1 MADTSHL
8 EKMGRELK
16 CPICL
21 SLFNSAVSLSCN
33 HVFCNACIV
42 KSMKLDATCP
52 VCKIPYHRREIR
64 GAPHMDSLV
73 SIYKNMEDA
82 SGVNLFVS
90 QNNNQSPSDKEKHAR
105 DDSIEKA
112 KDKNRQVSSR
122 KGRASKRKEY
132 GKTKETELDA
142 PGPIVMKPSSQT
154 KKRVQLLQNL
164 SSESLT
170 KPTESTEIAGN
181 NKDYTD
187 KTVIRLDEHPCLN
200 KEGDLPPFFWLR
212 DEVDGESSS
221 QRTQSDQLLDTTPV
235 NVPSFSDLM
244 DSDHESPPKA
254 DEQDKPNPGDMFD
267 SEMFEWTQR
276 PCSPEILPSPVKAKV
291 PSKGEVDL
299 TQKKLSKVA
308 LSKCK
313 TLKAGSG
320 RNTVARRSVGVSLVD
335 NMESSAVAII
345 SEKQD
350 SRGTSGTITRN
361 DGSPDENVNAKRATR
376 SKGQSSR
383 VQSDLNVSKE
393 AAGKQGTKRKR
404 SSIKSSPAHPI
415 EGSNELSLET
425 EIVGKGDQ
433 DRAHSSYDTHPEK
446 QSPTEK
452 PTVKK
457 RGRKSNASSI
467 LKDLSG
473 KTQKKTSEK
482 RLKLDSHLISSK
494 ATQSD
499 GNGILTDELNQV
511 GDKQVST
518 NKTKC
523 TVDKDNHSMQVLEK
537 CSGMNKSSS
546 GGSAQLQRCDGPST
560 KKFACAFCHSSEDTE
575 ASGEMAHY
583 HRGEP
588 VSADFTGGS
597 KVIHVHKNC
606 AEWAPNVYFNNFT
619 AVNLD
624 VELTRSRRI
633 SCTCC
638 RLKGAALGCYNK
650 SCKNS
655 FHVTCAKLIPECR
668 WDNENFVMLCPLDA
682 SIKLPCEETN
692 SKERKCKR
700 APKGPLHSEPNQV
713 SKQTDIGELQSKH
726 FRGSSKKLVLSCSGL
741 TVEEKTVITEFAE
754 LSGLTISKK
763 WEPTVT
769 HVIASINEN
778 GACKRTLKFMMAILE
793 GKWILTVDWIKA
805 CMLKKKIVSEEPYE
819 ITMDVHGIR
828 EGPYLGR
835 QRALKKKPKLFNG
848 LQFYIMG
855 DFEVAYKGYLQD
867 VIVAAGGTILR
878 RRPVSNIKDEASTI
892 IVFGVEP
899 SKKKTLTQRRSDAEA
914 LAKSARAR
922 AASSSWVLDS
932 IAGCQ
937 ILDLI

>member
-8 EKMGRELK
+8 ERMGRELK

-42 KSMKLDATCP
+42 KSMKMDATCP

-90 QNNNQSPSDKEKHAR
+90 QNDPSSLVKEKHVR
-105 DDSIEKA
+105 DASIEKA
-112 KDKNRQVSSR
+112 SDKNRQGSR
-122 KGRASKRKEY
+122 KGRTSKRKEY
-132 GKTKETELDA
+132 GKTKETDVDA
-142 PGPIVMKPSSQT
+142 HGPIVMKPSSQT
-154 KKRVQLLQNL
+154 KKRVQLLHNL

-170 KPTESTEIAGN
+170 KPTESAENPKHYTEN
-181 NKDYTD
+181 
-187 KTVIRLDEHPCLN
+187 TVIRLDEHPGLN
-200 KEGDLPPFFWLR
+200 KEGNLSPFFWLR
-212 DEVDGESSS
+212 DEDDGENSS
-221 QRTQSDQLLDTTPV
+221 QRTESDQLLDAKPV
-235 NVPSFSDLM
+235 DVPSFSDLM
-244 DSDHESPPKA
+244 DSDHESPSKA
-254 DEQDKPNPGDMFD
+254 DEQEKPNPGDMFD

-276 PCSPEILPSPVKAKV
+276 PCSPEILPSPMKAKV
-291 PSKGEVDL
+291 LGRGDIDL

-308 LSKCK
+308 SSKCK
-313 TLKAGSG
+313 NRKAGSA
-320 RNTVARRSVGVSLVD
+320 RNKVARRSVEVSKED
-335 NMESSAVAII
+335 NMESSAVANI

-350 SRGTSGTITRN
+350 SRGTSGIIIRN
-361 DGSPDENVNAKRATR
+361 DGNPDENVKTKRATR

-393 AAGKQGTKRKR
+393 ADGKQGTKRKR

-415 EGSNELSLET
+415 TGSNELSLGT

-433 DRAHSSYDTHPEK
+433 DRAHGPSDTDPEK

-452 PTVKK
+452 PSLKK
-457 RGRKSNASSI
+457 RGRKSNASSS

-482 RLKLDSHLISSK
+482 RLKLDSHLTSSK
-494 ATQSD
+494 ATQSH

-511 GDKQVST
+511 SDKHDST
-518 NKTKC
+518 NKKKS
-523 TVDKDNHSMQVLEK
+523 TVGKENHTMQVLEK
-537 CSGMNKSSS
+537 CSAINKSSS
-546 GGSAQLQRCDGPST
+546 GGSAHLRRCDGPST
-560 KKFACAFCHSSEDTE
+560 KIFTCAFCQSSEDTE

-583 HRGEP
+583 NRGEP
-588 VSADFTGGS
+588 VSADFNGGS

-606 AEWAPNVYFNNFT
+606 AEWAPNVYFNNLT
-619 AVNLD
+619 VVNLD

-633 SCTCC
+633 SCSCC
-638 RLKGAALGCYNK
+638 GLKGAALGCYNK

-655 FHVTCAKLIPECR
+655 FHVTCAKLMPECR

-692 SKERKCKR
+692 SKDRKCKR
-700 APKGPLHSEPNQV
+700 TPKGPLHSQPNQV
-713 SKQTDIGELQSKH
+713 SGKTSIAELQSKQFH
-726 FRGSSKKLVLSCSGL
+726 GLSKKLVLSCSGL
-741 TVEEKTVITEFAE
+741 TVEEKTVITEFEE
-754 LSGLTISKK
+754 LTGVTISKN

-793 GKWILTVDWIKA
+793 GKWILTIDWIKA
-805 CMLKKKIVSEEPYE
+805 CMKNTKYVSEEPYE
-819 ITMDVHGIR
+819 ITMDVHGVR
-828 EGPYLGR
+828 EGPYVGR

-848 LQFYIMG
+848 LKFYIMG
-855 DFEVAYKGYLQD
+855 DFELAYKGYLQD
-867 VIVAAGGTILR
+867 LIVAAGGTILR
-878 RRPVSNIKDEASTI
+878 RRPVSSDDNEASTI
-892 IVFGVEP
+892 VVFSVEP